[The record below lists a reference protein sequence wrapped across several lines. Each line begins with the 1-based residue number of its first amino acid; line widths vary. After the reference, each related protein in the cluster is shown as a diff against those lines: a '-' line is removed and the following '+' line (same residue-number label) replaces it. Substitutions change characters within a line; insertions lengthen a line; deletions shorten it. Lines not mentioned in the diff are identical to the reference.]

1 MVEKKLSQMI
11 LDKKLHG
18 KLISSLTSF
27 VKWSN
32 GILLRTAHPIKVK
45 LYNSRIESGSFTSL
59 NSWESLDNMLDPYYH
74 VTKNL
79 HRTPPPHPPCHFSAE
94 TLRGIA
100 PKSFRRAYLSD
111 LHNYPIVII
120 QSGDNVRTR
129 EYSESSCN
137 ATMLRRKNF

>member
-45 LYNSRIESGSFTSL
+45 LYNSRIESGSFASL
-59 NSWESLDNMLDPYYH
+59 NSQKSLNKMLEPYYH
-74 VTKNL
+74 VTENL
-79 HRTPPPHPPCHFSAE
+79 HRPPCHFSAE

-100 PKSFRRAYLSD
+100 PKSFRRVYLSD

-120 QSGDNVRTR
+120 QSGDNARTR